1 MASSANSNTVPPLQL
16 CRPYSGA
23 VIRAAGAWGADNA
36 AASIVPPFAFGQGR
50 LLPACAGEM
59 SQNATLQ
66 LCRGFP
72 RPNHYQSSAYST
84 RICYNSVMLREPAVS
99 PGASPTTVVA
109 QGGGARSPVLAW
121 CLSSYAGCA
130 GGRCQARFPAWRAG
144 SVELK
149 YTGNFLVVKRL
160 DEAKCY

>member
-50 LLPACAGEM
+50 LIPACAGKM

-72 RPNHYQSSAYST
+72 RPNYHQSSAYPT
-84 RICYNSVMLREPAVS
+84 RICYNSVMPREPTVS
-99 PGASPTTVVA
+99 PDASPTTVVA
-109 QGGGARSPVLAW
+109 QGGGARSPLLAW
-121 CLSSYAGCA
+121 CLSYYAGCA
-130 GGRCQARFPAWRAG
+130 GVRRQARFPTWRAG
-144 SVELK
+144 SVGLSIREIS
-149 YTGNFLVVKRL
+149 
-160 DEAKCY
+160 